1 MGSKTANQEINSD
14 FEIMIVGGG
23 PAGVSTWLHLNH
35 YDPELAAQ
43 VVLIEKE
50 KYPRDKLCG
59 GALHKWMT
67 DQVFSTL
74 GISLKI
80 PFVPVDTIELRLE
93 RDVYTYHEEEFFRI
107 VRRVEFDHFLAQIA
121 KNRGLCLHENETF
134 LDSEYVDDYV
144 LVRTSR
150 GLYKVR
156 IVIGADGAL
165 SMVRRKMKP
174 PLTPRFAA
182 TIEIF
187 SPVQTPYDPEFATHT
202 ATMDFTAVNEGL
214 QGYTWHFPCLR
225 EGSPYMNHGICDTR
239 IYPERPRADLKKIFF
254 HELQSR
260 HNNRES
266 ELWSSHPVTYFL
278 DEVPLSQPNILL
290 VGDAAGIEP
299 LLGGG
304 IHLSLV
310 YGDVATITIADA
322 LQRSDFSLKRYN
334 EILKGHF
341 LGRYIRKFTNVA
353 KYVYEDKTRILD
365 SLRTLMENKK

>member
-1 MGSKTANQEINSD
+1 MESKKGNQAVNSD

-23 PAGVSTWLHLNH
+23 PAGVSTWLHLHH
-35 YDPELAAQ
+35 YDPELASH

-50 KYPRDKLCG
+50 KFPRDKLCG

-67 DQVFSTL
+67 HKVFSTL
-74 GISLKI
+74 DIDLTV
-80 PFVPVDTIELRLE
+80 PFVRVDTLEIRLE
-93 RDVYTYHEEEFFRI
+93 NDVYTYHEEEFFRI
-107 VRRVEFDHFLAQIA
+107 VRRVEFDSFLARIA
-121 KNRGLCLHENETF
+121 KNRGCCVHEDETF
-134 LDSEYVDDYV
+134 LDVQYVDDGI

-150 GLYKVR
+150 GLYKVK

-165 SMVRRKMKP
+165 SMVRRKMQP

-187 SPVQTPYDPEFATHT
+187 SPVQASYDPEFASHA

-214 QGYTWHFPCLR
+214 QGYVWHFPCLR
-225 EGSPYMNHGICDTR
+225 DGSAFMNHGICDTR
-239 IYPERPRADLKKIFF
+239 IYPEKPRADLKKIFSE
-254 HELQSR
+254 ELHARHSSR
-260 HNNRES
+260 GS
-266 ELWSSHPVTYFL
+266 DVWSSHPVTYFL
-278 DEVPLSQPNILL
+278 EDVALSRPNILL

-310 YGDVATITIADA
+310 YGEVAATVVADA
-322 LQRSDFSLKRYN
+322 LRRDDLSLRRYN
-334 EILKGHF
+334 EILKGHV
-341 LGRYIRKFTNVA
+341 LGRYIRKFTTVA

-365 SLRTLMENKK
+365 SLRALIENK